1 MINETVEY
9 IKHLENSRFYEAH
22 EAFEYR
28 WRYETDPEL
37 KLLLKGLINASV
49 AFELKR
55 RAVGDYSKPW
65 DTFLRA
71 KAKFESLNQK
81 YRFLEEAF
89 KTAEKTALNIGFS
102 IT

>member
-1 MINETVEY
+1 MINETAKY
-9 IKHLENSRFYEAH
+9 IEHLENSRFYEAH
-22 EAFEYR
+22 EALEHR

-49 AFELKR
+49 AFEIKR
-55 RAVGDYSKPW
+55 RMVGDYSKPW
-65 DTFLRA
+65 NAFL
-71 KAKFESLNQK
+71 KARTKFESLSLK
-81 YRFLEEAF
+81 YHFLEEAF